1 MNPDSILLLKVIQN
15 LPRLLRD
22 IELLQ
27 NEVVHFQRKLATVEH
42 DVSKVENET
51 TNSLEYIIKLDSVK
65 KKLKATSKALQEA
78 DNWTTLMADIEEVRF
93 KILMN
98 NTTSKCMHDFIFSSY
113 LNPMIL
119 WLFHN
124 VSAV

>member
-1 MNPDSILLLKVIQN
+1 MVSWFIQFSVKVAYNILLLKVIQN

-42 DVSKVENET
+42 EVSKVENET

-78 DNWTTLMADIEEVRF
+78 DNWTTLISDIEEVEF
-93 KILMN
+93 
-98 NTTSKCMHDFIFSSY
+98 Y
-113 LNPMIL
+113 
-119 WLFHN
+119 
-124 VSAV
+124 

>member
-1 MNPDSILLLKVIQN
+1 MKVIQN

-22 IELLQ
+22 IEHLQ

-42 DVSKVENET
+42 EVSKVENET

-78 DNWTTLMADIEEVRF
+78 DNWTTLISDIEEV
-93 KILMN
+93 KLCK
-98 NTTSKCMHDFIFSSY
+98 S
-113 LNPMIL
+113 
-119 WLFHN
+119 
-124 VSAV
+124 